1 MRNRSLVVLT
11 FIFLNWLPVSFA
23 AENTVDPREAAIDRA
38 IGGMEEGSRP
48 LLPQDYAG
56 KNQAHAVP
64 GGNLSPSSDTRVT
77 ASANVKSSSNSSTI
91 GANNTIGNSTGTIGE
106 NTGGDTNAGAGSTGA
121 NLGGSTNV
129 GAESGNLQGNTQET
143 VTGGTTGTTVE
154 GSTNVGTSPSGS
166 TEPTGGSTEPV
177 TEPTSGGS
185 ANDSIVNVDA
195 NVDLSGGSPAV
206 DANLEVDTNA
216 GNLADVDVTAA
227 SDAASTDITVTET
240 GNFAG
245 QDLNT
250 IVNEAPVDATLDT
263 EVVATDIPTESEAT
277 AGLEADVDPVTADS
291 DAPVT
296 DPADG
301 LSTGL

>member
-1 MRNRSLVVLT
+1 MKNRSLVLLT
-11 FIFLNWLPVSFA
+11 FIFLNWLSVSFA
-23 AENTVDPREAAIDRA
+23 AENTVDPRDAAIDRA

-48 LLPQDYAG
+48 LLPQAYAG

-77 ASANVKSSSNSSTI
+77 ASANAQGPSNSSTI
-91 GANNTIGNSTGTIGE
+91 GANNTVGNSTGTIGE
-106 NTGGDTNAGAGSTGA
+106 NTGGNINAGADNSGA
-121 NLGGSTNV
+121 NLGGSTN
-129 GAESGNLQGNTQET
+129 SGI
-143 VTGGTTGTTVE
+143 TGTTVE
-154 GSTNVGTSPSGS
+154 ESANVGTSPNGS

-185 ANDSIVNVDA
+185 ANDSIVNVDV

-227 SDAASTDITVTET
+227 SDAASTDISATET
-240 GNFAG
+240 GNIAG
-245 QDLNT
+245 QDLNI
-250 IVNEAPVDATLDT
+250 IVNNAPVDATLDA
-263 EVVATDIPTESEAT
+263 EVVATDIPAESEAT

-291 DAPVT
+291 DAAVT